1 MPSLRLDFARH
12 ERNSKDRNRRWAV
25 ISVGHYLAVSAVLF
39 TLGVLGIFINRK
51 NVIVILMAI
60 ELILLAVN
68 INLVAFSA
76 ALGDL
81 VGQVFAMFVL
91 TVAAGEAAIGL
102 AILVI
107 YFRGRGT
114 IAVDDANR
122 TRSEEHTSELQS
134 LMRISYAVFCL

>member
-1 MPSLRLDFARH
+1 
-12 ERNSKDRNRRWAV
+12 V
-25 ISVGHYLAVSAVLF
+25 IGLTHYLVVAAILF
-39 TLGVLGIFINRK
+39 TMGVLGIFLNRK

-68 INLVAFSA
+68 INFVAFSA
-76 ALGDL
+76 YLHDL
-81 VGQVFAMFVL
+81 VGQIFAMFVL

-114 IAVDDANR
+114 IAVDDINR
-122 TRSEEHTSELQS
+122 
-134 LMRISYAVFCL
+134 MKG

>member
-1 MPSLRLDFARH
+1 
-12 ERNSKDRNRRWAV
+12 V
-25 ISVGHYLAVSAVLF
+25 IGLTHYLVVAAILF
-39 TLGVLGIFINRK
+39 ALGVLGIVINRK
-51 NVIVILMAI
+51 NLIVMLMAI

-68 INLVAFSA
+68 LNLVAFSSY
-76 ALGDL
+76 LHDL

-114 IAVDDANR
+114 ISVDDVNR
-122 TRSEEHTSELQS
+122 
-134 LMRISYAVFCL
+134 MKG

>member
-1 MPSLRLDFARH
+1 MIGLS
-12 ERNSKDRNRRWAV
+12 
-25 ISVGHYLAVSAVLF
+25 HYLTVAAILF

-51 NVIVILMAI
+51 NIIVILMSV

-76 ALGDL
+76 FLGDL

-102 AILVI
+102 AILVT
-107 YFRGRGT
+107 YFRARGT
-114 IAVDDANR
+114 IAVDDVNR
-122 TRSEEHTSELQS
+122 
-134 LMRISYAVFCL
+134 MKG

>member
-1 MPSLRLDFARH
+1 MIGLQ
-12 ERNSKDRNRRWAV
+12 
-25 ISVGHYLAVSAVLF
+25 HYLTVGAILF
-39 TLGVLGIFINRK
+39 ALGVMGIFLNRK
-51 NVIVILMAI
+51 NLIVILMAI

-76 ALGDL
+76 FLGDL

-107 YFRGRGT
+107 YFRGRGN

-122 TRSEEHTSELQS
+122 
-134 LMRISYAVFCL
+134 MKG

>member
-1 MPSLRLDFARH
+1 MIGLM
-12 ERNSKDRNRRWAV
+12 
-25 ISVGHYLAVSAVLF
+25 HYLVVAAILF
-39 TLGVLGIFINRK
+39 GMGVLGLIANRK
-51 NVIVILMAI
+51 NLIIMLMAI

-76 ALGDL
+76 YLHDL

-114 IAVDDANR
+114 IAVDDVNR
-122 TRSEEHTSELQS
+122 
-134 LMRISYAVFCL
+134 MKG

>member
-1 MPSLRLDFARH
+1 MIGL
-12 ERNSKDRNRRWAV
+12 V
-25 ISVGHYLAVSAVLF
+25 HYLVVAAILF

-51 NVIVILMAI
+51 NLIVILMAI

-68 INLVAFSA
+68 LNLVAFSA
-76 ALGDL
+76 YLHDL

-114 IAVDDANR
+114 IAVDDVNR
-122 TRSEEHTSELQS
+122 
-134 LMRISYAVFCL
+134 MKG